1 MSLYKGPGR
10 PGSPG
15 QPGGQ
20 RQGGHERRG
29 QERAGGNRPAPT
41 HLDVPGTELRVLAAG
56 VLQDVCANGRSLKAV
71 LAPAQQQL
79 ADSRDRALLEAICL
93 AALRQRGRYRR
104 ALSGWMPRPLG
115 ARDAD
120 LEALLLAGFAQLDA
134 LKLADHAAVSATV
147 QAAHRMGRSHQAG
160 MVNALLRRVQREG
173 IAPASPINAFPLWL
187 ADAIATDW
195 PRLSDSIFAASL
207 EEPPLWLRVH
217 AGKGSAPDY
226 LAQLQQAGV
235 VGELVPELADAIY
248 LPAAVPVAQLP
259 GFAEGRV
266 SVQDGSA
273 QQLADLL
280 ADLPAGSRVLDACA
294 APGGKSA
301 HLLERQ
307 PQLQVLALDI
317 DERRARRMGETFAR
331 TGVQAKV
338 LAADATDP
346 ASWWDGQLFDAIVLD
361 APCSATGIIRRQPD
375 VLLHRREQDTAALLA
390 LQARLMDAA
399 WSMLRPGGRLL
410 YATCSILR
418 AENTGQVEAFL
429 QRTGDAA
436 YADPGEAFGHACT
449 AGRQWLPGE
458 DGRDGFFYAVV
469 NKISH

>member
-1 MSLYKGPGR
+1 MNLYKGPGR
-10 PGSPG
+10 PGNPG
-15 QPGGQ
+15 QPAGN
-20 RQGGHERRG
+20 RQGGQERRG
-29 QERAGGNRPAPT
+29 HDRAAGSRPAPT

-71 LAPAQQQL
+71 LSPAQQQL
-79 ADSRDRALLEAICL
+79 GDSRDRALLEAICL

-104 ALSGWMPRPLG
+104 ALNGWMPRPLG

-173 IAPASPINAFPLWL
+173 IPPASPINAFPHWL

-217 AGKGSAPDY
+217 VGKSAAADY

-235 VGELVPELADAIY
+235 VAELAPELVNAIY
-248 LPAAVPVAQLP
+248 LPAAVPVTGLP
-259 GFAEGRV
+259 GFGEGVV

-280 ADLPAGSRVLDACA
+280 SDLPAGARVLDACA
-294 APGGKSA
+294 APGGKAA

-307 PQLQVLALDI
+307 PQLQLLAMDI

-331 TGVQAKV
+331 TGVQAQV
-338 LAADATDP
+338 LAADASEP
-346 ASWWDGQLFDAIVLD
+346 ATWWDGQLFDAIVLD

-375 VLLHRREQDTAALLA
+375 VLLHRREQDIAALLQ
-390 LQARLMDAA
+390 LQTRLLDAA
-399 WSMLRPGGRLL
+399 WTMLRPGGRLV

-418 AENTGQVEAFL
+418 AENTAQVAAFL
-429 QRTGDAA
+429 QRHADAVF
-436 YADPGEAFGHACT
+436 ADPGEAFGHACA

-458 DGRDGFFYAVV
+458 DGRDGFFYAVM
-469 NKISH
+469 NKISQ

>member
-10 PGSPG
+10 PGTPG
-15 QPGGQ
+15 QPAGN
-20 RQGGHERRG
+20 RQGGQQRRG
-29 QERAGGNRPAPT
+29 HDRAGGSRPASA
-41 HLDVPGTELRVLAAG
+41 HQDVPGTELRVLAAR

-71 LAPAQQQL
+71 LSPAQQQL
-79 ADSRDRALLEAICL
+79 DDSRDRALLEAICL

-104 ALSGWMPRPLG
+104 ALNGWMPRPLG

-173 IAPASPINAFPLWL
+173 IAPASPINAFPHWL

-217 AGKGSAPDY
+217 AGKSTTADY
-226 LAQLQQAGV
+226 LARLQQAGV
-235 VGELVPELADAIY
+235 VAELVPELANAIY
-248 LPAAVPVAQLP
+248 LPAAVPVTGLP
-259 GFAEGRV
+259 GFAEGVV

-294 APGGKSA
+294 APGGKAA

-307 PQLQVLALDI
+307 PALQVLAMDI

-331 TGVQAKV
+331 TGVQATV
-338 LAADATDP
+338 LAADAADP

-375 VLLHRREQDTAALLA
+375 VLLHRREQDISELTV
-390 LQARLMDAA
+390 LQARLLDAA
-399 WSMLRPGGRLL
+399 WTMLRPGGRLV

-418 AENTGQVEAFL
+418 AENTDQVSAFL
-429 QRTGDAA
+429 QRTADAA
-436 YADPGEAFGHACT
+436 LVDPGDGFGHACA

-469 NKISH
+469 NRISQ